1 MLSGFLRT
9 LLFLTKSQELA
20 HKYDIS
26 VLGAEILPPQWS
38 PKPIVFKTQE
48 NTNGSCAGQYYSKFH
63 VCRQVGVLDDEF
75 DVLVRQLGD
84 AHRGLVGVR
93 HGRPPM
99 PPC

>member
-63 VCRQVGVLDDEF
+63 VCRQVGVQPFYSLP
-75 DVLVRQLGD
+75 LP
-84 AHRGLVGVR
+84 
-93 HGRPPM
+93 RPIHLSYLKTSVA
-99 PPC
+99 